1 MTNLAAL
8 RLVDFRSYAVL
19 DWVIG
24 ARVSVLVGPNG
35 AGKTNVLEA
44 ISLLAPGRG
53 LRGAKFAELARIA
66 PDASGG
72 FAIGGVL
79 DGPRT
84 SSERVELSSS
94 VGGAERERRK
104 FFLDGQPASGSEAA
118 SLFSAVW
125 LTPQMD
131 RLFTE
136 GASARRRFLDRLTL
150 ALEPGHA
157 REVAAFEAAAAHR
170 ARLLEQG
177 RFDPVWC
184 GILEDQMARH
194 AVAMTA
200 ARLDLIARLNAVM
213 AGGVGRSVFPP
224 ARLGLACAIGTLLAA
239 HPAVEV
245 EDQLRARL
253 AAQRAPASVPLS
265 PQRADMLIADRQG
278 AAASLASTG
287 EQRAMLVA
295 MILGHAA
302 LVHDWRGAPPILLLD
317 EPFVHLDQ
325 ARQTALRDH
334 VLAGPIQVF
343 CTATET
349 GIWQNNAAIW
359 SVAAGTL
366 TRRA

>member
-1 MTNLAAL
+1 LTNLAAL
-8 RLVDFRSYAVL
+8 RLVDFRSYAAL
-19 DWVIG
+19 DWAIE
-24 ARVSVLVGPNG
+24 ARVTVLVGPNG
-35 AGKTNVLEA
+35 AGKTNLLEA

-53 LRGAKFAELARIA
+53 LRGAKLADLARRA
-66 PDASGG
+66 PEASRG
-72 FAIGGVL
+72 FALGGAL
-79 DGPRT
+79 YAQDRPT
-84 SSERVELSSS
+84 ERIELTSS

-104 FFLDGQPASGSEAA
+104 FFVDGQAVSGAEAA

-157 REVAAFEAAAAHR
+157 REVAAFEAAAANR
-170 ARLLEQG
+170 SRLLDQG

-184 GILEDQMARH
+184 GILEDSMARH

-200 ARLDLIARLNAVM
+200 SRLDLIARLNAVM
-213 AGGVGRSVFPP
+213 ARHAEVAAFPS
-224 ARLGLACAIGTLLAA
+224 ARLDLACEIGAMLAA
-239 HPAVEV
+239 YPAVEV
-245 EDQLRARL
+245 EDRLRARL
-253 AAQRAPASVPLS
+253 ASMRGPGNAPLS
-265 PQRADMLIADRQG
+265 PQRADLLIADWHG

-295 MILGHAA
+295 IILFHAE
-302 LVHDWRGAPPILLLD
+302 LVRDWRGVPPILLLD
-317 EPFVHLDQ
+317 EPFVHLDH
-325 ARQTALRDH
+325 ARQCALRNH
-334 VLAGPIQVF
+334 VLAGRMQVF

-349 GIWQNNAAIW
+349 GIWQDTACVW
-359 SVAAGTL
+359 SVGAGAL